1 MKKTLISSAILA
13 LFASQALAV
22 SGIYVAPKVGWS
34 GGEISDFDINFP
46 FSSGSALE
54 ADLKASKGSS
64 NTNAVGWGGA
74 VGYKYDSLPV
84 PLRMETEYLYRNHYT
99 INSEFHPSRTGGG
112 GFLLGT
118 QNFENGDYEAFSST
132 VDSQTIL
139 ANFYLDIPVTKM
151 FALFVGAGLGAALN
165 YSDSSLS
172 IYGID
177 SDFIGSADGKDHDY
191 AFSWM
196 GTAGVTVNPLE
207 WLAIDLSYRYSDL
220 GDVSYRIDNAV
231 APSIVILG
239 GESSLSAYDSEL
251 TAQEVYL
258 GFRFMIPD
266 FYKKPEKKHVKH
278 QYIDK

>member
-13 LFASQALAV
+13 LFAGQALAV

-34 GGEISDFDINFP
+34 GGEISDFDIDFAY
-46 FSSGSALE
+46 SSKLPPNETVLS
-54 ADLKASKGSS
+54 SKDSS
-64 NTNAVGWGGA
+64 YTNVVGWGGA
-74 VGYKYDSLPV
+74 VGYKYDSMRL

-99 INSEFHPSRTGGG
+99 MDSMFHPARGGAVVGPFVPPVTKNSESFT
-112 GFLLGT
+112 
-118 QNFENGDYEAFSST
+118 ST

-151 FALFVGAGLGAALN
+151 FALFVGAGLGGALN
-165 YSDSSLS
+165 YSNSSLS
-172 IYGID
+172 IYDKTGL
-177 SDFIGSADGKDHDY
+177 FAGSASGKDHDY

-220 GDVSYRIDNAV
+220 GDVTYRIENTVD
-231 APSIVILG
+231 IG
-239 GESSLSAYDSEL
+239 GSKGGVTSLSAYDSEL

-266 FYKKPEKKHVKH
+266 FYKKPEHKHVKH